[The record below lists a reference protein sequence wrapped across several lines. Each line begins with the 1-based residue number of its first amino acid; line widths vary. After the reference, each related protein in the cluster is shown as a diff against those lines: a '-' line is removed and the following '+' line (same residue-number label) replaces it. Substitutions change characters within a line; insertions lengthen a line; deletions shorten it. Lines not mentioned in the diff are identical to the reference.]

1 MIGDK
6 MLAAYLG
13 RRAAKLEKRQDAG
26 YVPPRD
32 RQQFAWLAALA
43 KSRMKA
49 QAPSTFTI
57 DNCLELPA
65 VTSAV
70 DVLATEVSSS
80 EMRVEQLANGVWEAV
95 EPTDPE
101 ARLVTGRWSEYEG
114 AEVAV
119 ERLMRSVLL
128 YGFGAAFIR
137 RRRGGAAPRE
147 LIPLDPDRVTRKE
160 DTSGNITYTFD
171 RGPRHRIVPLTIPR
185 RNLIW
190 LEFVPAFN
198 RVDQISPLRSQWTAI
213 RAGIGALRWT
223 NSYWDSGATGEL
235 AFIPG
240 GQVSPDVET
249 SNPLV
254 RKLMQEMREAGGRE
268 FVVPS
273 GYTVQNVS
281 GDPRSAALV
290 ELSLLALQN
299 VARLY
304 RLPPIV
310 LQDLSKGT
318 YTNFPSAVRS
328 LNRTV
333 GRWGLRLGREI
344 STALWPGGE
353 RRLVFSQDDTYSE
366 SFRDLSGGLKD
377 RVFAGIMSQNE
388 ARAVLKLPRHDSEEA
403 DALARTQMLVSMD
416 FADEAGNAPPPEPE
430 PPTDNDEGS
439 AEDE

>member
-6 MLAAYLG
+6 LLAAYLG

-147 LIPLDPDRVTRKE
+147 LVPLDPSRVTRKE
-160 DTSGNITYTFD
+160 DTSGNIVYTFD
-171 RGPRHRIVPLTIPR
+171 RGPRHRIVPQTIPR

-377 RVFAGIMSQNE
+377 RVFAGIVSQNE

-416 FADEAGNAPPPEPE
+416 FADEAGNAPPPEPPE
-430 PPTDNDEGS
+430 PPGAGGEEG
-439 AEDE
+439 DDG

>member
-1 MIGDK
+1 MIDR

-13 RRAAKLEKRQDAG
+13 RRIAKRAAQPAG
-26 YVPPRD
+26 YVAPRD
-32 RQQFAWLAALA
+32 RQQFAWLSNLLQA
-43 KSRMKA
+43 RMKA
-49 QAPSTFTI
+49 QAPKTFTI
-57 DNCLELPA
+57 DNALELPA
-65 VTSAV
+65 VATAV

-80 EMRVEQLANGVWEAV
+80 DMRVEQLTNGVWEAV

-128 YGFGAAFIR
+128 YGFAAAFIR

-147 LIPLDPDRVTRKE
+147 LIPLDPNRVTRKE
-160 DTSGNITYTFD
+160 DTSGNIVYTFD
-171 RGPRHRIVPLTIPR
+171 RGPRHRIVPQTIPR

-198 RVDQISPLRSQWTAI
+198 RVDQVSPLAHQWTAI

-235 AFIPG
+235 AFVPG
-240 GQVSPDVET
+240 GQVSPDVEHG
-249 SNPLV
+249 NEYV
-254 RKLMQEMREAGGRE
+254 RKLMNEMREAGGRE

-273 GYTVQNVS
+273 GYTVQSVS
-281 GDPRSAALV
+281 GDPRSTALV
-290 ELSLLALQN
+290 ELSLHALQN
-299 VARLY
+299 VARIY
-304 RLPPIV
+304 RLPPIT
-310 LQDLSKGT
+310 LGDLSKST
-318 YTNFPSAVRS
+318 YTNYPSAVRS

-353 RRLVFSQDDTYSE
+353 RRLVFAQDDTYSE

-430 PPTDNDEGS
+430 PPTTDDEGNDT
-439 AEDE
+439 EDE